1 MQAACKVASWEAS
14 VQKGT
19 FNDASSGVCVVSS
32 NADGAEVA
40 VERGR
45 ERVAF
50 SSAVEKALL
59 RVTTFGATSN
69 KAVFNSSTS
78 FGFIATETFA
88 FPFLKNFL
96 TFAKHFLIVLHNV
109 VPICCWVV
117 QVQQQS

>member
-59 RVTTFGATSN
+59 RVTFRVTVERRRELVTFRV
-69 KAVFNSSTS
+69 AVDN
-78 FGFIATETFA
+78 A
-88 FPFLKNFL
+88 
-96 TFAKHFLIVLHNV
+96 
-109 VPICCWVV
+109 
-117 QVQQQS
+117 

>member
-1 MQAACKVASWEAS
+1 MQAACKVASWEVS
-14 VQKGT
+14 VQEGT

-59 RVTTFGATSN
+59 RVTVERRRELVTFRV
-69 KAVFNSSTS
+69 AVDN
-78 FGFIATETFA
+78 A
-88 FPFLKNFL
+88 
-96 TFAKHFLIVLHNV
+96 
-109 VPICCWVV
+109 
-117 QVQQQS
+117 